1 MKINLPD
8 PFFLLF
14 RVWHG
19 FFFLPDPQEL
29 ILRFFF
35 PLAMAFFGSHKSFSL
50 LWTRSRLTSSSILPL
65 TRKTPKT
72 GHLSNCK
79 NISSARLGKN
89 CTWQAEKTAGAFCAG
104 CPYISLFKVLFF
116 LQTSFLSAL
125 WLSALPPR
133 QVLISC
139 SSSLLLLICSLHCR
153 HAKSKNDPL
162 FPIRAHS
169 LRSAL
174 HIEGRHAGI
183 YRSIAQLLLD
193 AQKLVV
199 FCHTLGSARC
209 AGLDLAGV

>member
-1 MKINLPD
+1 MHPIDWK
-8 PFFLLF
+8 
-14 RVWHG
+14 
-19 FFFLPDPQEL
+19 
-29 ILRFFF
+29 
-35 PLAMAFFGSHKSFSL
+35 
-50 LWTRSRLTSSSILPL
+50 
-65 TRKTPKT
+65 
-72 GHLSNCK
+72 
-79 NISSARLGKN
+79 KN

-125 WLSALPPR
+125 WLSALPPC
-133 QVLISC
+133 QVLITC
-139 SSSLLLLICSLHCR
+139 SSSLLLLICCLHCR

-174 HIEGRHAGI
+174 YIECRHAGI

>member
-1 MKINLPD
+1 MHPIDWK
-8 PFFLLF
+8 
-14 RVWHG
+14 
-19 FFFLPDPQEL
+19 
-29 ILRFFF
+29 
-35 PLAMAFFGSHKSFSL
+35 
-50 LWTRSRLTSSSILPL
+50 
-65 TRKTPKT
+65 
-72 GHLSNCK
+72 
-79 NISSARLGKN
+79 KN

-133 QVLISC
+133 QVPKRSAIPIRAH
-139 SSSLLLLICSLHCR
+139 SLRPALCIESY

-174 HIEGRHAGI
+174 YIECRHAGI

>member
-1 MKINLPD
+1 MKYMAGRFALPEGYQSLQLHLYFLICTIGCTD
-8 PFFLLF
+8 FSIFAKVIHHLLF
-14 RVWHG
+14 
-19 FFFLPDPQEL
+19 
-29 ILRFFF
+29 
-35 PLAMAFFGSHKSFSL
+35 
-50 LWTRSRLTSSSILPL
+50 
-65 TRKTPKT
+65 
-72 GHLSNCK
+72 
-79 NISSARLGKN
+79 
-89 CTWQAEKTAGAFCAG
+89 
-104 CPYISLFKVLFF
+104 YISLFKVLFF

-133 QVLISC
+133 QVPKRSAI
-139 SSSLLLLICSLHCR
+139 
-153 HAKSKNDPL
+153 
-162 FPIRAHS
+162 PIRAHS

>member
-1 MKINLPD
+1 MKIHFPD

-14 RVWHG
+14 RVWHS
-19 FFFLPDPQEL
+19 FFFLLDPQEL
-29 ILRFFF
+29 IFRFFF

-79 NISSARLGKN
+79 NISSARLEKN
-89 CTWQAEKTAGAFCAG
+89 CTWQAEKTAGAECVG

-133 QVLISC
+133 QVQKRSTI
-139 SSSLLLLICSLHCR
+139 
-153 HAKSKNDPL
+153 
-162 FPIRAHS
+162 PIRAHS

-174 HIEGRHAGI
+174 YIECRHAGI